1 MIRRLSLYEF
11 YLRISCFLLPVAAF
25 LISAAGLRGL
35 HLIHPLSND
44 YFYLCVTFTLVWVLC
59 ALQFEITSVEALL
72 LEAGG
77 MRNCLKAVAWTY
89 MSGLSALFFYR
100 QASYSRLMLGSS
112 ALILL
117 GGIVLLRFGF
127 RHLIRRSSAQPQP
140 LRIVIVGADEFAR
153 QTSRRLMNCE
163 VMSCRTVAFVRI
175 PGAAAAAVN
184 EADTEVPVFDLDWL
198 MGRRIKHF
206 ADDIVIAASPEVLP
220 LLSGLIR
227 QLRDLAVPIRF
238 CLDLG
243 AEVRVQDRFVRLDG
257 THVLDVQIAPSE
269 TMGYLVLKRC
279 FDVVFS
285 VLALAIAAIPMLAI
299 ALAVKLSSAG
309 PVLFTQERVGINGRT
324 FTMYK
329 FRTMRISPLAESDRR
344 WTTRNDERCTALGN
358 LLRRSCLDELPQ
370 FFNVLRGEMSV
381 VGPRPERPHFVEK
394 FNDEIAAYNTRHHL
408 KSGITGWA
416 QVNGLRGDT
425 DIAKRVELDLYY
437 LRNWSFTFDLEIILR
452 TIYAGLF
459 AQNAY

>member
-25 LISAAGLRGL
+25 LISATGLRSL
-35 HLIHPLSND
+35 HLIQPLSHD
-44 YFYLCVTFTLVWVLC
+44 YFYLCVTFTLVWILC
-59 ALQFEITSVEALL
+59 ARQFEITSVEALL
-72 LEAGG
+72 VDASGV
-77 MRNCLKAVAWTY
+77 RNCLKAVAWTY

-100 QASYSRLMLGSS
+100 QASFSRLMLGSS

-117 GGIVLLRFGF
+117 GGILLLHWGF
-127 RHLIRRSSAQPQP
+127 RHLIRRSSAQRQP
-140 LRIVIVGADEFAR
+140 LRVAIVGVDEFAR
-153 QTSRRLMNCE
+153 QTSRRLTNCE
-163 VMSCRTVAFVRI
+163 VMPCRTVAFVRI
-175 PGAAAAAVN
+175 PGQPVS
-184 EADTEVPVFDLDWL
+184 EAEAEVPVFDLEWL
-198 MGRRIKHF
+198 MRRRVKNF

-243 AEVRVQDRFVRLDG
+243 AEVRVQDRFFRLGG
-257 THVLDVQIAPSE
+257 THVLDVQVAPSE
-269 TMGYLVLKRC
+269 TVGYLVLKRS

-285 VLALAIAAIPMLAI
+285 VLALAIAALPMLAI
-299 ALAVKLSSAG
+299 AIAVKLSSPG

-324 FTMYK
+324 FTIYK
-329 FRTMRISPLAESDRR
+329 FRTMRISSVAESDRR
-344 WTTRNDERCTALGN
+344 WTIRNDDRCTPLGN

-381 VGPRPERPHFVEK
+381 VGPRPERPHFVEI
-394 FNDEIAAYNTRHHL
+394 FNHEIAAYNTRHHL